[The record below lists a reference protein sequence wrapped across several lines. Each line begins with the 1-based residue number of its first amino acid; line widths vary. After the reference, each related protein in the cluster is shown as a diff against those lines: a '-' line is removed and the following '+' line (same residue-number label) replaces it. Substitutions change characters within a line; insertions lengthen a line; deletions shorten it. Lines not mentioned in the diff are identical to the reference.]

1 MFLNK
6 KKKNGY
12 SEEFEEFW
20 KEYPYRPNDNKHGA
34 YLKFQQSLKE
44 IKYDDLLEKTKLFA
58 KSQANADKKFIP
70 QAKTWL
76 NQKRYND
83 EIAVE
88 KSESDSSDDWV
99 IRYWNNI
106 DNDKERERFSNGVY
120 SAHVKRLL
128 IEGKIHN
135 VG

>member
-1 MFLNK
+1 MTAKFLTK
-6 KKKNGY
+6 REVMSQREKSRKN
-12 SEEFEEFW
+12 
-20 KEYPYRPNDNKHGA
+20 A
-34 YLKFQQSLKE
+34 
-44 IKYDDLLEKTKLFA
+44 
-58 KSQANADKKFIP
+58 
-70 QAKTWL
+70 
-76 NQKRYND
+76 

-106 DNDKERERFSNGVY
+106 DTDKERERFSNGVY

-135 VG
+135 AG